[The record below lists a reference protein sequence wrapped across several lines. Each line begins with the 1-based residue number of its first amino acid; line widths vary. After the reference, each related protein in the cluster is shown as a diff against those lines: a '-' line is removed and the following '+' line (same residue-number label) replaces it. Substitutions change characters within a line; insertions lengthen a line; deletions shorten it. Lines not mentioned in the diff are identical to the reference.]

1 MLSSPVV
8 FSARLS
14 ILLDQESGSF
24 ISNAPRN
31 EIANRTSNKKKMML
45 HTAFVASAFKPLGPK
60 MAVTISPNAT

>member
-1 MLSSPVV
+1 M
-8 FSARLS
+8 
-14 ILLDQESGSF
+14 LDQESGSF